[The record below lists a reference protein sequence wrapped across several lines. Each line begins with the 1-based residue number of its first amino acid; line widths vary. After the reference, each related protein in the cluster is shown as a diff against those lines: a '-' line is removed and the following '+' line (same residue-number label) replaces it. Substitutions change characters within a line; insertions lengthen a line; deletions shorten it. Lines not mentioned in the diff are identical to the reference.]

1 MQRRGKS
8 KIAQSQYISH
18 PLILIPN
25 SITFLLFLSAYLYQQ
40 EAKSEMEDDSA
51 NFAETRTIVL
61 ENDNYSGNFVY
72 KQAGIA
78 FFVHILHQIFGP
90 FVLPILRLTVGKEM
104 LGNMQLAWRWI
115 YILELLSWVYLTLLF
130 PFLYFKGNRAA
141 EFSLEASYT
150 LFAMLLRMLIV
161 SVKYGSM
168 TQKQWK
174 RIISD
179 TLSSEHRKTLRIEF
193 WKELKTDTALEEI
206 RYAFTRLPVDIQSLQ
221 LVFKS
226 NLQDLMKLEGVET
239 ITIDESLVVSTGK
252 SIKTRVA
259 ALTAG
264 EFLVGR
270 LCEPETQLWYRLA
283 KLCGYLYAILPFLV
297 RLQTFGLESFTLSPD
312 ELFFSLIGV
321 FFCGFI
327 VSNFYMFLAIG
338 VADMHRKLR
347 LVKECIIMSSWCTRQ
362 AMLPKLD
369 FSFPE
374 TAIGLYYLRRSFFD
388 FGRRYMQ
395 RVHLYA
401 ALMLPVSVL
410 IVLYIVLQAINLLST
425 GYNLPLLP
433 GFYLALCSDLFLC
446 GMILK
451 AVDIN
456 KTFLIQRDL
465 LLEAIS
471 RLHQSGTCH
480 EHSAKRLNWAERKL
494 AQDCSLRPLSILGVA
509 ISQGFVNKLAALLL
523 SGVFALVQLNS

>member
-1 MQRRGKS
+1 
-8 KIAQSQYISH
+8 
-18 PLILIPN
+18 
-25 SITFLLFLSAYLYQQ
+25 
-40 EAKSEMEDDSA
+40 MEEDSTRL
-51 NFAETRTIVL
+51 AETRTIVL

-72 KQAGIA
+72 KQAGTA
-78 FFVHILHQIFGP
+78 FLVHVLHQIFGP
-90 FVLPILRLTVGKEM
+90 FSLLILRPIVGKEI

-115 YILELLSWVYLTLLF
+115 YIFELLFWMYTALLV
-130 PFLYFKGNRAA
+130 PFLYFKGNRAS
-141 EFSLEASYT
+141 EFSLEASYA
-150 LFAMLLRMLIV
+150 LFALLLRMLIV
-161 SVKYGSM
+161 SIKYGSM

-174 RIISD
+174 RITSD
-179 TLSSEHRKTLRIEF
+179 TLSSEHRKTLRIDF
-193 WKELKTDTALEEI
+193 WKDLKTDTAYEEI
-206 RYAFTRLPVDIQSLQ
+206 RYAFTRLPVDTQSLQ

-226 NLQDLMKLEGVET
+226 NLQDVMKLEGAET
-239 ITIDESLVVSTGK
+239 ISIDEFVDPTGK
-252 SIKTRVA
+252 SVKTRVA

-264 EFLVGR
+264 EFLVER
-270 LCEPETQLWYRLA
+270 LCEPETQRWYRLA
-283 KLCGYLYAILPFLV
+283 RLCGYFYAILPFLI
-297 RLQTFGLESFTLSPD
+297 RLQTFGLDSFTLSPD
-312 ELFFSLIGV
+312 ELLFSLVSV
-321 FFCGFI
+321 FFCGL
-327 VSNFYMFLAIG
+327 VASNFYKFLAIG

-347 LVKECIIMSSWCTRQ
+347 LVKQCIIMSSWCTRQ

-374 TAIGLYYLRRSFFD
+374 TAIGLYYLRRGFFD

-410 IVLYIVLQAINLLST
+410 IVLFIVLQAIKLLST

-480 EHSAKRLNWAERKL
+480 ENSAKRLNWAERKL

-509 ISQGFVNKLAALLL
+509 ISQAFVNKLAALLL
-523 SGVFALVQLNS
+523 SGVFALVHLNS